1 MMIDKRLIGTV
12 KEAPRY
18 IAGNVACQWV
28 GLLAN
33 VAAVFSVAILL
44 NAALDGTW
52 TAGGLALTAL
62 TVAAAVLVRFL
73 CAGAAARMSYKASSR
88 VKKVLRDRLCEKL
101 LRLGPSYTG
110 RVSTSEVVQVST
122 EGVDQLETY
131 FGRYLPQ
138 LFYSLLAPVTLFAV
152 LAPVHLPAAVALLCC
167 VPLIPI
173 SIIAIQKV
181 AKKLLG
187 RYWSAYAGLGD
198 CFLEN
203 LQGLTTLKIY
213 GADGAKHQEMNRQA
227 EAFRKITMKVLTMQL
242 SSVTVMDLVA
252 FGGAA
257 LGVILSVT
265 GLRSGTLHL
274 AGAVAVI
281 LLSAEFFIPLRLL
294 GSYFHIAMNGMA
306 ASEKIFRILD
316 LDEPPA
322 GREESVPGETP
333 IRFEDVSFS
342 YDGERTV
349 LSGVSF
355 TVPPRGFV
363 SIAGVSGSGKSTIAG
378 LLLGENRGYAGSIR
392 LGDLELS
399 EIRTAALMR
408 RITRVSH
415 DSYLFGGTVAEN
427 LRMGKPDATEAE
439 MNGALREVNLLGFLQ
454 TRRGLDTVLTEQGG
468 NLSGGQRQRLALAR
482 ALLRESDVYV
492 FDEATSNIDAESE
505 ADCMAAIHA
514 LARTKTVLLISHRL
528 ANLVHSDLICMVE
541 GGRIAEQGTHKAL
554 IKKNGPYARLYREQ
568 QALEHYAE
576 GGETLCE
583 EAV

>member
-12 KEAPRY
+12 KEAPKY

-33 VAAVFSVAILL
+33 VAAVLSVAKLL
-44 NAALDGTW
+44 NAALAGTW
-52 TAGGLALTAL
+52 TAGGLGLTAL
-62 TVAAAVLVRFL
+62 TVAGAVLVRFL
-73 CAGAAARMSYKASSR
+73 CAGAAARMSYRASSR
-88 VKKVLRDRLCEKL
+88 VKKVLRDRLYEKL
-101 LRLGPSYTG
+101 LGLGPSYTEQ
-110 RVSTSEVVQVST
+110 VSTSEVVQVST

-138 LFYSLLAPVTLFAV
+138 LFYSLLAPVTLFIV
-152 LAPVHLPAAVALLCC
+152 LAPVYLPATAALLCC
-167 VPLIPI
+167 VPLIPA
-173 SIIAIQKV
+173 SIVAVQKV
-181 AKKLLG
+181 AKRLLG
-187 RYWSAYAGLGD
+187 KYWSAYTGLGD

-203 LQGLTTLKIY
+203 IQGLTTLKIY
-213 GADGAKHQEMNRQA
+213 KADEARHQEMNRQA
-227 EAFRKITMKVLTMQL
+227 ELFRKITMRVLTMQL
-242 SSVTVMDLVA
+242 SSVTIMDLVA

-257 LGVILSVT
+257 LGVILSVN
-265 GLRSGTLHL
+265 GLQAGALSLS
-274 AGAVAVI
+274 GAVAVI

-322 GREESVPGETP
+322 GRKEPAPGEAP

-349 LSGVSF
+349 LGGVSF

-378 LLLGENRGYAGSIR
+378 LLLGENRGYSGSIR
-392 LGDLELS
+392 LGETELS
-399 EIRTAALMR
+399 EISTGGLMG
-408 RITRVSH
+408 RITRVAH

-427 LRMGKPDATEAE
+427 LRMGKPNATEAE
-439 MNGALREVNLLGFLQ
+439 MNAVLRAVNLHGFLQ
-454 TRRGLDTVLTEQGG
+454 TQRGLDTVLTEQGG

-505 ADCMAAIHA
+505 ADCMAAIRA

-528 ANLVHSDLICMVE
+528 ANLVESDLICMVE
-541 GGRIAEQGTHKAL
+541 GGRIAEQGDHETL
-554 IKKNGPYARLYREQ
+554 MKKNGPYARLYREQ

-576 GGETLCE
+576 GGKAPCE